1 MKKSLCLSFFLT
13 FSNPLQALVIELL
26 EEIKT
31 SPHKGTF
38 KAKVLDS
45 KEPRQVLGVY
55 NISPHKK
62 LTLTIT
68 HISTAIVYQPLD
80 EKLSLETTL
89 SPNRPTILRNT
100 QIVFSSKELKEPHSN
115 PIPSLNAPMQKP
127 QNKPSPSQQSPQNF
141 SYLESKLD
149 SKNSKN
155 SLLQPL
161 VTPSKISPT
170 NEVKTPTNDAN
181 PPLKHSSQDQ
191 ENNLFIAPPTE
202 KTLPN
207 NNASN
212 TDASENNENNENN
225 RDNVEKQA
233 IRDPNIKE
241 FACGKWVYDDENLQ
255 AYRPSILKR
264 VDKDKEVTTD
274 ITPCDY
280 STAENKSGKI
290 ITPYTKISV
299 HKTEP
304 LEEPQTFEAKNNF
317 AILQARSSTEKCKR
331 ARARKDGTIRQ
342 CYLIEEPLKQAWESE
357 YEITTQLVKA
367 VYERP
372 KQDDQIEPTFYET
385 SELAYSSTRKSEI
398 TRNEL
403 NLNEKFMEF
412 VEVYEG
418 HYLNDIIKESSEYKE
433 WVKNH
438 VRFKEGVCMALE
450 IEEQPRAKSTPLSIE
465 NSRVVCVKKGNYL
478 FNEV

>member
-89 SPNRPTILRNT
+89 NPNRPTIPRNT
-100 QIVFSSKELKEPHSN
+100 QIVFSSKELKESN
-115 PIPSLNAPMQKP
+115 SHQMPSLNVPMQKP
-127 QNKPSPSQQSPQNF
+127 QNKPSSSQQSPQNF
-141 SYLESKLD
+141 SYPEPKLG

-161 VTPSKISPT
+161 VTPSKINPT

-191 ENNLFIAPPTE
+191 ENNLFVAPPTE
-202 KTLPN
+202 KTLPSN
-207 NNASN
+207 NTPNA
-212 TDASENNENNENN
+212 DASENNENNEN

-264 VDKDKEVTTD
+264 VDEDKQTATD

-331 ARARKDGTIRQ
+331 ARARKDGTTRQ

-367 VYERP
+367 IYERP
-372 KQDDQIEPTFYET
+372 KQDDQVEPTFYET
-385 SELAYSSTRKSEI
+385 SELAYSSTRK
-398 TRNEL
+398 
-403 NLNEKFMEF
+403 
-412 VEVYEG
+412 
-418 HYLNDIIKESSEYKE
+418 KE

>member
-13 FSNPLQALVIELL
+13 FSNPLQALVIEFL

-45 KEPRQVLGVY
+45 KRTQTSVLGVY

-89 SPNRPTILRNT
+89 NPNRPTIPRNT
-100 QIVFSSKELKEPHSN
+100 QIVFSSKELKESHAHQM
-115 PIPSLNAPMQKP
+115 PSLNAPMQKP
-127 QNKPSPSQQSPQNF
+127 QNKPSSSQQSPQNF
-141 SYLESKLD
+141 SYPEPKLG

-161 VTPSKISPT
+161 AIPSKTNPT
-170 NEVKTPTNDAN
+170 NETQTPTTDTK
-181 PPLKHSSQDQ
+181 PPLKHSSEDQ
-191 ENNLFIAPPTE
+191 ENNLFITPPTE

-207 NNASN
+207 NTSNAD
-212 TDASENNENNENN
+212 TDENNESNEN

-264 VDKDKEVTTD
+264 VDADKQTATD

-317 AILQARSSTEKCKR
+317 TILQARSSTEKCKR
-331 ARARKDGTIRQ
+331 ARARKDGTTRQ

>member
-89 SPNRPTILRNT
+89 NPNRPTIPRNT
-100 QIVFSSKELKEPHSN
+100 QIVFSSKELKESHSN

-127 QNKPSPSQQSPQNF
+127 QNKPHSSQQSPQNF
-141 SYLESKLD
+141 SYPEPKLG

-161 VTPSKISPT
+161 VTPSKTSPT
-170 NEVKTPTNDAN
+170 NETQTPTNDTK
-181 PPLKHSSQDQ
+181 PQ
-191 ENNLFIAPPTE
+191 ENNLFITPPTE

-207 NNASN
+207 NTPNA
-212 TDASENNENNENN
+212 DINENNEN

-264 VDKDKEVTTD
+264 VDEDKQTATD

-331 ARARKDGTIRQ
+331 ARARKDGTTRQ

-372 KQDDQIEPTFYET
+372 KQDDQVEPTFYET

-398 TRNEL
+398 THNEL

-418 HYLNDIIKESSEYKE
+418 HYLNDIIKESNEYKE

>member
-1 MKKSLCLSFFLT
+1 DK
-13 FSNPLQALVIELL
+13 Q
-26 EEIKT
+26 
-31 SPHKGTF
+31 
-38 KAKVLDS
+38 
-45 KEPRQVLGVY
+45 
-55 NISPHKK
+55 
-62 LTLTIT
+62 
-68 HISTAIVYQPLD
+68 TA
-80 EKLSLETTL
+80 
-89 SPNRPTILRNT
+89 
-100 QIVFSSKELKEPHSN
+100 
-115 PIPSLNAPMQKP
+115 
-127 QNKPSPSQQSPQNF
+127 
-141 SYLESKLD
+141 
-149 SKNSKN
+149 
-155 SLLQPL
+155 
-161 VTPSKISPT
+161 
-170 NEVKTPTNDAN
+170 
-181 PPLKHSSQDQ
+181 
-191 ENNLFIAPPTE
+191 
-202 KTLPN
+202 
-207 NNASN
+207 
-212 TDASENNENNENN
+212 
-225 RDNVEKQA
+225 
-233 IRDPNIKE
+233 
-241 FACGKWVYDDENLQ
+241 
-255 AYRPSILKR
+255 
-264 VDKDKEVTTD
+264 TD

-290 ITPYTKISV
+290 TTPYTKISV

-331 ARARKDGTIRQ
+331 ARARKDGTTRQ

-372 KQDDQIEPTFYET
+372 KQDDQVEPTFYET

-398 TRNEL
+398 THNEL

-438 VRFKEGVCMALE
+438 VRFKEGVCMVLE

-478 FNEV
+478 FNEI

>member
-1 MKKSLCLSFFLT
+1 MKKSLCLSFFLA

-89 SPNRPTILRNT
+89 NPNRPIIPKNT
-100 QIVFSSKELKEPHSN
+100 QIVFSSELKEPRPN
-115 PIPSLNAPMQKP
+115 QIPSLNAPMQKP
-127 QNKPSPSQQSPQNF
+127 QNKPSSSQQPSQNF
-141 SYLESKLD
+141 SYPESKLGP
-149 SKNSKN
+149 KNSKN

-161 VTPSKISPT
+161 ATPSKISSA
-170 NEVKTPTNDAN
+170 NETKTPTNDIK
-181 PPLKHSSQDQ
+181 PPLKHSSEDQ
-191 ENNLFIAPPTE
+191 ENNLFITPPTE
-202 KTLPN
+202 KTPPN
-207 NNASN
+207 NNASHAD
-212 TDASENNENNENN
+212 TYENNESSEDSK
-225 RDNVEKQA
+225 DNVEKQA
-233 IRDPNIKE
+233 VRDPNVKE

-264 VDKDKEVTTD
+264 VDENKQTTTD

-280 STAENKSGKI
+280 SMAENKSGKI

-299 HKTEP
+299 QKTEP

-317 AILQARSSTEKCKR
+317 AILQARSTTEKCKR

-367 VYERP
+367 IYERP
-372 KQDDQIEPTFYET
+372 KQDDQVEPTFYET

-398 TRNEL
+398 THNEL

-438 VRFKEGVCMALE
+438 VRFKEGVCVALE

>member
-1 MKKSLCLSFFLT
+1 MKKSLCLSFFLA

-89 SPNRPTILRNT
+89 NPDRSIIPRNT
-100 QIVFSSKELKEPHSN
+100 QIIFSSELKEPRPN
-115 PIPSLNAPMQKP
+115 QIPSLNAPMQKP
-127 QNKPSPSQQSPQNF
+127 QNKPSSSQQLPQNF
-141 SYLESKLD
+141 SYPESKLGP
-149 SKNSKN
+149 KNSKN

-161 VTPSKISPT
+161 TTPSKISSA
-170 NEVKTPTNDAN
+170 NETKTPTNDTK
-181 PPLKHSSQDQ
+181 PPLKHSSEDQ
-191 ENNLFIAPPTE
+191 ENNLFITPPTE
-202 KTLPN
+202 KTPPN
-207 NNASN
+207 NNASHAD
-212 TDASENNENNENN
+212 THENNESNEDSK
-225 RDNVEKQA
+225 DNAEKQA
-233 IRDPNIKE
+233 VRDPNVKE

-264 VDKDKEVTTD
+264 VDENKQTTTD

-280 STAENKSGKI
+280 SMAENKSGKI

-299 HKTEP
+299 QKTEP

-317 AILQARSSTEKCKR
+317 AILQARSTTEKCKR

-367 VYERP
+367 IYERP
-372 KQDDQIEPTFYET
+372 KQDDQVEPTFYET

-398 TRNEL
+398 THNEL

-438 VRFKEGVCMALE
+438 VRFKEGVCVALE

>member
-1 MKKSLCLSFFLT
+1 MKKSLCLSFFLA

-68 HISTAIVYQPLD
+68 HISTVIVYQPLD

-89 SPNRPTILRNT
+89 NPNRPVIPRNT
-100 QIVFSSKELKEPHSN
+100 QIVFSSELKEPRPN
-115 PIPSLNAPMQKP
+115 QIPSLNAPMQKP
-127 QNKPSPSQQSPQNF
+127 QNKPNPSQQPSQNF
-141 SYLESKLD
+141 SYPESKLGP
-149 SKNSKN
+149 KNSKN

-161 VTPSKISPT
+161 ATPSKISST
-170 NEVKTPTNDAN
+170 NETKTPTNEIK
-181 PPLKHSSQDQ
+181 PPLKHSSEDQ
-191 ENNLFIAPPTE
+191 ENNLFITPTTE
-202 KTLPN
+202 KTPPN
-207 NNASN
+207 NNTSHAD
-212 TDASENNENNENN
+212 THENNESNEDS
-225 RDNVEKQA
+225 RDNAEKQA
-233 IRDPNIKE
+233 VRDPNVKE

-264 VDKDKEVTTD
+264 IDENKQTTTD

-280 STAENKSGKI
+280 SMAENKSGKI

-299 HKTEP
+299 QKTEP

-317 AILQARSSTEKCKR
+317 AILQARSTTEKCKR

-367 VYERP
+367 IYERP
-372 KQDDQIEPTFYET
+372 KQDDQVEPTFYET

-398 TRNEL
+398 THNEL

-438 VRFKEGVCMALE
+438 VRFKEGVCVALE
-450 IEEQPRAKSTPLSIE
+450 TEEQPRAKSTPLSIE

>member
-55 NISPHKK
+55 NISSHKK

-68 HISTAIVYQPLD
+68 HISTAIVYQPLN

-89 SPNRPTILRNT
+89 SPNRPTIPRNT

-115 PIPSLNAPMQKP
+115 PIPSLNMPMQKP
-127 QNKPSPSQQSPQNF
+127 QNKPSSSQQSPQNF
-141 SYLESKLD
+141 SYPESKLG

-161 VTPSKISPT
+161 AIPSKISPT
-170 NEVKTPTNDAN
+170 NEVKTPTTDTK
-181 PPLKHSSQDQ
+181 PPLKHSSEDQ
-191 ENNLFIAPPTE
+191 ENNLFITPPTE

-207 NNASN
+207 NTSNA
-212 TDASENNENNENN
+212 DIDENNESNEN

-264 VDKDKEVTTD
+264 VDEDKQTATD
-274 ITPCDY
+274 
-280 STAENKSGKI
+280 

-331 ARARKDGTIRQ
+331 ARARKDGTTRQ

-372 KQDDQIEPTFYET
+372 KQDDQAEPTFYET

>member
-55 NISPHKK
+55 NISTHKK

-89 SPNRPTILRNT
+89 SPNRPTIPRNT
-100 QIVFSSKELKEPHSN
+100 QIVFSSKELKEAHAHQM
-115 PIPSLNAPMQKP
+115 PSLNAPMQKP
-127 QNKPSPSQQSPQNF
+127 QNKPSSSQQSPQNF
-141 SYLESKLD
+141 SYPESKLG

-161 VTPSKISPT
+161 ITPSKVSPT
-170 NEVKTPTNDAN
+170 NETQTPTNDTK
-181 PPLKHSSQDQ
+181 PPLKHSSEDQ
-191 ENNLFIAPPTE
+191 ENNLFITPPTE

-207 NNASN
+207 NTSNA
-212 TDASENNENNENN
+212 DINENNESNEN
-225 RDNVEKQA
+225 KDNVEKQA
-233 IRDPNIKE
+233 VRDPNIKE

-264 VDKDKEVTTD
+264 VDEDKQTATD

-280 STAENKSGKI
+280 
-290 ITPYTKISV
+290 
-299 HKTEP
+299 
-304 LEEPQTFEAKNNF
+304 
-317 AILQARSSTEKCKR
+317 
-331 ARARKDGTIRQ
+331 
-342 CYLIEEPLKQAWESE
+342 
-357 YEITTQLVKA
+357 
-367 VYERP
+367 
-372 KQDDQIEPTFYET
+372 
-385 SELAYSSTRKSEI
+385 
-398 TRNEL
+398 
-403 NLNEKFMEF
+403 
-412 VEVYEG
+412 
-418 HYLNDIIKESSEYKE
+418 
-433 WVKNH
+433 
-438 VRFKEGVCMALE
+438 
-450 IEEQPRAKSTPLSIE
+450 
-465 NSRVVCVKKGNYL
+465 
-478 FNEV
+478 

>member
-1 MKKSLCLSFFLT
+1 M
-13 FSNPLQALVIELL
+13 
-26 EEIKT
+26 
-31 SPHKGTF
+31 
-38 KAKVLDS
+38 
-45 KEPRQVLGVY
+45 
-55 NISPHKK
+55 
-62 LTLTIT
+62 
-68 HISTAIVYQPLD
+68 
-80 EKLSLETTL
+80 
-89 SPNRPTILRNT
+89 
-100 QIVFSSKELKEPHSN
+100 
-115 PIPSLNAPMQKP
+115 PSLNAPMQKP
-127 QNKPSPSQQSPQNF
+127 QNKPHSSQQPSQNF
-141 SYLESKLD
+141 SYPEPKLG

-161 VTPSKISPT
+161 ITSSKTNPT
-170 NEVKTPTNDAN
+170 NEVKTPTNDTK
-181 PPLKHSSQDQ
+181 PPLKHSSEDQ
-191 ENNLFIAPPTE
+191 ENNLFITPPTE

-207 NNASN
+207 DTSNA
-212 TDASENNENNENN
+212 DIDENNKNK
-225 RDNVEKQA
+225 DNVEKQA
-233 IRDPNIKE
+233 VRDANVKE

-264 VDKDKEVTTD
+264 VDEDKQTATD

-331 ARARKDGTIRQ
+331 ARARKDGTTRQ

-367 VYERP
+367 IYERP

-398 TRNEL
+398 TQNEL

-418 HYLNDIIKESSEYKE
+418 HYLNDIVKESSEYKE

-438 VRFKEGVCMALE
+438 VCFKEGVCMVLE

>member
-1 MKKSLCLSFFLT
+1 MKKTLCLSFFLT

-45 KEPRQVLGVY
+45 KEPRQVLGIY

-89 SPNRPTILRNT
+89 NPNRPTIPRNT
-100 QIVFSSKELKEPHSN
+100 QIVFSSKELKESHPHQM
-115 PIPSLNAPMQKP
+115 PSLNAPIQKP
-127 QNKPSPSQQSPQNF
+127 QNKPHSSQQPSQNF
-141 SYLESKLD
+141 SYPEPKLG

-161 VTPSKISPT
+161 ITPSKTSPT
-170 NEVKTPTNDAN
+170 NEVKTPTNDSN

-191 ENNLFIAPPTE
+191 ENNLFVAPPTE
-202 KTLPN
+202 KTLPSN
-207 NNASN
+207 NTPNA
-212 TDASENNENNENN
+212 DA
-225 RDNVEKQA
+225 
-233 IRDPNIKE
+233 IKE

-264 VDKDKEVTTD
+264 VDEDKQTATD

-331 ARARKDGTIRQ
+331 ARARKDGTTRQ

-367 VYERP
+367 IYERP
-372 KQDDQIEPTFYET
+372 KQDDQVEPTFYET

-418 HYLNDIIKESSEYKE
+418 HYLNDIVKESSEYKE

>member
-1 MKKSLCLSFFLT
+1 MKKTLCLSFFLT

-45 KEPRQVLGVY
+45 KEPKQVLGVY

-89 SPNRPTILRNT
+89 NPNRPTIPRNT
-100 QIVFSSKELKEPHSN
+100 QIVFSSKELKEPH
-115 PIPSLNAPMQKP
+115 PQQMPSLNAPIQKP
-127 QNKPSPSQQSPQNF
+127 QNKPHSSQQPQKF
-141 SYLESKLD
+141 SYLDYPNKLNSKA
-149 SKNSKN
+149 SKNN
-155 SLLQPL
+155 FLAPL
-161 VTPSKISPT
+161 NTP
-170 NEVKTPTNDAN
+170 KTKGETKTNDTI
-181 PPLKHSSQDQ
+181 S
-191 ENNLFIAPPTE
+191 ENSNQGNGIFMVPQTE
-202 KTLPN
+202 KTSSNNKTPN
-207 NNASN
+207 AD
-212 TDASENNENNENN
+212 TNENNESSENK
-225 RDNVEKQA
+225 DNVEKQA
-233 IRDPNIKE
+233 VRDPNIKE

-264 VDKDKEVTTD
+264 IDEDKQTATD

-280 STAENKSGKI
+280 SNAENKSGKI
-290 ITPYTKISV
+290 ITPYTKVSL
-299 HKTEP
+299 HKIEP

-317 AILQARSSTEKCKR
+317 TILQARSSTEKCKR
-331 ARARKDGTIRQ
+331 ARKRKDGTIRQ
-342 CYLIEEPLKQAWESE
+342 CYVIEEPLKQAWESQ
-357 YEITTQLVKA
+357 YQITSQLVKA

-372 KQDDQIEPTFYET
+372 KQDDQIGPTFYET
-385 SELAYSSTRKSEI
+385 NELSYSSTRKSEVKQ
-398 TRNEL
+398 NEL
-403 NLNEKFMEF
+403 KLDNKFMEF

-418 HYLNDIIKESSEYKE
+418 HYLNDIVKESNEYKE

-438 VRFKEGVCMALE
+438 VRLKEGVCMALE
-450 IEEQPRAKSTPLSIE
+450 IEEKPRSKSTPLSVE
-465 NSRVVCVKKGNYL
+465 NSKVVCVKKGNYL
-478 FNEV
+478 FNKI

>member
-1 MKKSLCLSFFLT
+1 M
-13 FSNPLQALVIELL
+13 
-26 EEIKT
+26 
-31 SPHKGTF
+31 
-38 KAKVLDS
+38 
-45 KEPRQVLGVY
+45 
-55 NISPHKK
+55 
-62 LTLTIT
+62 
-68 HISTAIVYQPLD
+68 
-80 EKLSLETTL
+80 
-89 SPNRPTILRNT
+89 
-100 QIVFSSKELKEPHSN
+100 
-115 PIPSLNAPMQKP
+115 
-127 QNKPSPSQQSPQNF
+127 
-141 SYLESKLD
+141 
-149 SKNSKN
+149 
-155 SLLQPL
+155 
-161 VTPSKISPT
+161 
-170 NEVKTPTNDAN
+170 
-181 PPLKHSSQDQ
+181 
-191 ENNLFIAPPTE
+191 
-202 KTLPN
+202 
-207 NNASN
+207 
-212 TDASENNENNENN
+212 
-225 RDNVEKQA
+225 EKQA
-233 IRDPNIKE
+233 VRDANVKE

-264 VDKDKEVTTD
+264 VDEDKQTATD

-280 STAENKSGKI
+280 SHAENKSGKI
-290 ITPYTKISV
+290 TTPYTKISV

-331 ARARKDGTIRQ
+331 ARARKDGTTRQ

-385 SELAYSSTRKSEI
+385 SELAYYSTRKSEI
-398 TRNEL
+398 THNEL

>member
-1 MKKSLCLSFFLT
+1 MKKTLCLSFFLT

-89 SPNRPTILRNT
+89 NPNRPTIPRNT
-100 QIVFSSKELKEPHSN
+100 QIVFSSKELKESHAHQM
-115 PIPSLNAPMQKP
+115 PSLNAPMQKP
-127 QNKPSPSQQSPQNF
+127 QNKPSSSQQPSQNF
-141 SYLESKLD
+141 SYPESKLG

-161 VTPSKISPT
+161 VTPNKVGPA
-170 NEVKTPTNDAN
+170 NEIKTPTNDAN
-181 PPLKHSSQDQ
+181 PPLKHSSEDQ
-191 ENNLFIAPPTE
+191 ENNLFITPPTE

-207 NNASN
+207 NTSNA
-212 TDASENNENNENN
+212 DINENNESNEN

-233 IRDPNIKE
+233 VRDPNIKE

-264 VDKDKEVTTD
+264 VDEDKQTATD

-331 ARARKDGTIRQ
+331 ARARKDGTTRQ

-372 KQDDQIEPTFYET
+372 KQDDQVEPTFYET

-438 VRFKEGVCMALE
+438 VHFKEGVCMALE

>member
-1 MKKSLCLSFFLT
+1 MKKSLCLSFFLA

-31 SPHKGTF
+31 APHKGTF

-68 HISTAIVYQPLD
+68 HISTAIIYQPLD
-80 EKLSLETTL
+80 EKLSSETTL
-89 SPNRPTILRNT
+89 NPDRSVIPRNT
-100 QIVFSSKELKEPHSN
+100 QIIFSSELKEPRPN
-115 PIPSLNAPMQKP
+115 QIPSLNAPMQKP
-127 QNKPSPSQQSPQNF
+127 QNKPSSSQQLPQNF
-141 SYLESKLD
+141 SYPESKLG

-161 VTPSKISPT
+161 VTPSKVSPT
-170 NEVKTPTNDAN
+170 NETQTPTNDSK
-181 PPLKHSSQDQ
+181 PPLKHSSEDQ
-191 ENNLFIAPPTE
+191 ENNLFVAPPTE

-207 NNASN
+207 NNASHAD
-212 TDASENNENNENN
+212 THENNESNEDS

-233 IRDPNIKE
+233 VRDPNVKE

-264 VDKDKEVTTD
+264 VDADKQTATD

-299 HKTEP
+299 QKTEP

-317 AILQARSSTEKCKR
+317 AILQARSTTEKCKR

-357 YEITTQLVKA
+357 YQITSQLVKA
-367 VYERP
+367 IYERP
-372 KQDDQIEPTFYET
+372 KQDDQVEPTFYET

-398 TRNEL
+398 THNEL

-418 HYLNDIIKESSEYKE
+418 HYLNDVIKESSEYKE

-438 VRFKEGVCMALE
+438 VRFKEGVCVALE

>member
-1 MKKSLCLSFFLT
+1 MKKSLCLSFFLA

-31 SPHKGTF
+31 APHKGTF

-89 SPNRPTILRNT
+89 NPNRPIIPKNT
-100 QIVFSSKELKEPHSN
+100 QIVFSSELKEPRPN
-115 PIPSLNAPMQKP
+115 QIPSLNMPMQKP
-127 QNKPSPSQQSPQNF
+127 QNKPNPSQQSPQNF
-141 SYLESKLD
+141 SYPESKLG

-161 VTPSKISPT
+161 ITLSKVSPT
-170 NEVKTPTNDAN
+170 NETQTPTNDAK
-181 PPLKHSSQDQ
+181 PPLKHSSEDQ
-191 ENNLFIAPPTE
+191 ENNLFVAPPTE
-202 KTLPN
+202 KTLPSN
-207 NNASN
+207 NTSNADSN
-212 TDASENNENNENN
+212 ESNENNENK
-225 RDNVEKQA
+225 DNVEKQA

-264 VDKDKEVTTD
+264 VDKDKEITTD

-280 STAENKSGKI
+280 SMAENKSGKI

-304 LEEPQTFEAKNNF
+304 LEDPQTFEAKNNF
-317 AILQARSSTEKCKR
+317 AILQARSTTEKCKR

-367 VYERP
+367 IYERP
-372 KQDDQIEPTFYET
+372 KQDDQVEPTFYET

-398 TRNEL
+398 THNEL

-438 VRFKEGVCMALE
+438 VRFKEGVCVALE

>member
-45 KEPRQVLGVY
+45 KEPKQVLGVY
-55 NISPHKK
+55 NISSNKK

-89 SPNRPTILRNT
+89 SPNRPTIPRNT
-100 QIVFSSKELKEPHSN
+100 QIVFSSKELKESHPHQM
-115 PIPSLNAPMQKP
+115 PSLNAPMQKP
-127 QNKPSPSQQSPQNF
+127 QNKPSSSQQPSQNF
-141 SYLESKLD
+141 SYPESKLG

-161 VTPSKISPT
+161 AIPSKISPT
-170 NEVKTPTNDAN
+170 NETQTPTNDTK
-181 PPLKHSSQDQ
+181 PPLKHSSEDQ
-191 ENNLFIAPPTE
+191 ENNLFITPPTE

-207 NNASN
+207 NTSNAD
-212 TDASENNENNENN
+212 TNENNESNEN

-264 VDKDKEVTTD
+264 VDEDKQTATD

-331 ARARKDGTIRQ
+331 ARARKDGTTRQ

-357 YEITTQLVKA
+357 YE
-367 VYERP
+367 
-372 KQDDQIEPTFYET
+372 
-385 SELAYSSTRKSEI
+385 
-398 TRNEL
+398 
-403 NLNEKFMEF
+403 
-412 VEVYEG
+412 
-418 HYLNDIIKESSEYKE
+418 
-433 WVKNH
+433 
-438 VRFKEGVCMALE
+438 
-450 IEEQPRAKSTPLSIE
+450 
-465 NSRVVCVKKGNYL
+465 
-478 FNEV
+478 

>member
-1 MKKSLCLSFFLT
+1 MKKTLCLSFFLT

-89 SPNRPTILRNT
+89 NPNRPTIPRNT
-100 QIVFSSKELKEPHSN
+100 KIVFSSKELKESHQM
-115 PIPSLNAPMQKP
+115 PSLNAPMQKP
-127 QNKPSPSQQSPQNF
+127 QNKPTSSQQSLQNF
-141 SYLESKLD
+141 PYTESKLG
-149 SKNSKN
+149 SKNPKN

-161 VTPSKISPT
+161 ATPNKISSA
-170 NEVKTPTNDAN
+170 NEVKTPTNDTK
-181 PPLKHSSQDQ
+181 PPLKHSSEDQ
-191 ENNLFIAPPTE
+191 ENNLFVAPPTE

-207 NNASN
+207 NTPNANINEHNES
-212 TDASENNENNENN
+212 NEN
-225 RDNVEKQA
+225 RDSVEKQT
-233 IRDPNIKE
+233 IRDPNVKE

-264 VDKDKEVTTD
+264 IDEDKQTATD

-280 STAENKSGKI
+280 SNAENKSSKI
-290 ITPYTKISV
+290 TTPYTKISV

-317 AILQARSSTEKCKR
+317 TILQARSSTEKCKR
-331 ARARKDGTIRQ
+331 LEHEKTAR
-342 CYLIEEPLKQAWESE
+342 L
-357 YEITTQLVKA
+357 
-367 VYERP
+367 
-372 KQDDQIEPTFYET
+372 
-385 SELAYSSTRKSEI
+385 
-398 TRNEL
+398 
-403 NLNEKFMEF
+403 
-412 VEVYEG
+412 
-418 HYLNDIIKESSEYKE
+418 
-433 WVKNH
+433 
-438 VRFKEGVCMALE
+438 
-450 IEEQPRAKSTPLSIE
+450 
-465 NSRVVCVKKGNYL
+465 GNAI
-478 FNEV
+478 